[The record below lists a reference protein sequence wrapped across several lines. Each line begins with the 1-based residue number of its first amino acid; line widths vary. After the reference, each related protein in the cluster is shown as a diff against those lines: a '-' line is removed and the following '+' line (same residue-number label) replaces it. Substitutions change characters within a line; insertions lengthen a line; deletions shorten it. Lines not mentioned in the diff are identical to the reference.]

1 LKTYHFKPRLR
12 VSAVNPYARIVNSD
26 LAFSSDRCN
35 TVAASFNLSKTL
47 KRSRKPP
54 LNQTSQA
61 LRAASAL
68 VTTSCLAF
76 AIACSG
82 AGGPGPGGGPSGGAV
97 NLRGA
102 GASFPNPLYQ
112 KWLSEY
118 GKAHPDM
125 KIDYQSIGSGGGI
138 KQVKEQTIDFG
149 ASDAPMKDEDLKSAP
164 AEILHIPTVLGAVV
178 LTYNLEGVKQPLR
191 FSPDVVAD
199 IFLGKVKTWDDA
211 RLKADNPGVTLPTAA
226 ITPVYRSDGSGTSAV
241 FTDYL
246 SKVSPEWKAQVGAG
260 TSPKWPA
267 GLGAKGNEGVTGQVK
282 ATPNTIGYVEL
293 AYAVQN
299 KLPVALIKNASGNFV
314 EPSLDAVT
322 AAAAESL
329 ATTPEDLR
337 VSITNAGG
345 ATAYPISSYTY
356 LLVYKDQK
364 DAAKGKAL
372 VDFVWWGIHEGQ
384 AVTKDPQYPYAPL
397 PAEMV
402 KRAEAK
408 INSITSGG
416 RALRQ

>member
-1 LKTYHFKPRLR
+1 LNHT
-12 VSAVNPYARIVNSD
+12 AR
-26 LAFSSDRCN
+26 
-35 TVAASFNLSKTL
+35 
-47 KRSRKPP
+47 
-54 LNQTSQA
+54 A
-61 LRAASAL
+61 LRTS
-68 VTTSCLAF
+68 VTLFIISGLAF
-76 AIACSG
+76 ALACSG
-82 AGGPGPGGGPSGGAV
+82 AGGTGTGPAGGAV
-97 NLRGA
+97 SLRGA

-118 GKAHPDM
+118 SKAHPDTR
-125 KIDYQSIGSGGGI
+125 IDYQSIGSGGGI
-138 KQVKEQTIDFG
+138 KQIKEQTIDFG
-149 ASDAPMKDEDLKSAP
+149 ASDAPMKDEDLKGAP

-178 LTYNLEGVKQPLR
+178 LTYNLEGVAQPLR

-199 IFLGKVKTWDDA
+199 IFLGKVKTWDDP
-211 RLKADNPGVTLPTAA
+211 RLKADNPGARLPSAP

-246 SKVSPEWKAQVGAG
+246 SKVSPEWKQQVGAG

-267 GLGAKGNEGVTGQVK
+267 GVGAKGNEGVTGQVK
-282 ATPNTIGYVEL
+282 QTPNTLGYVEL

-299 KLPVALIKNASGNFV
+299 RLPVALIKNASGNFV

-329 ATTPEDLR
+329 PTTPDDLR

-345 ATAYPISSYTY
+345 AAAYPISSYTY
-356 LLVYKDQK
+356 VLAYKDQK

-372 VDFVWWGIHEGQ
+372 VDFLWWGIHDGEGF
-384 AVTKDPQYPYAPL
+384 AKDMQYAPL
-397 PAEMV
+397 PADIV

-416 RALRQ
+416 KPLRGQ